1 MSQTRLRKAPVLRE
15 RSPIQIPPTGEANRV
30 LDGDAASRQAI
41 ARFETRAHQLTD
53 AVARRRLDSAITALR
68 ARHFKRAETLAL
80 AALDRNARLGLA
92 WHVLGVAREKL
103 GDLAGSLHCYEA
115 AIKLVADEAS
125 VAGDLGRLAYR
136 MDMID
141 TAAKLFE
148 HALAHQPGHAE
159 LLNNLACALRD
170 LNRCGEAI
178 DLLRPAL
185 STDPNQPL
193 LWNTLGT
200 VMCSL
205 GQAQQ
210 AVTFFDEALRLT
222 PHFAR
227 ALYNRAYARLDLGD
241 SPGAL
246 TDCEAALAIA
256 DSDADRAAMTFAV
269 STIRLSTGAL
279 TSAWPIYEA
288 RLNPALD
295 AAPRFTIDLPRWT
308 PKTPMEGKRLLICA
322 EQGLGDEVMFAN
334 VLPDVLR
341 AVGPNGH
348 LTIAVERRLISLFQ
362 RSFPAADIV
371 AHRTVS
377 LGGRVLRGLA
387 DDARHEA
394 QCWTPMASLMA
405 DFRPT
410 ADAFKGS
417 EAYLRADPARVAH
430 WRAWLAT
437 LPRHRKVG
445 LLWKSLKL
453 DGERSRQF
461 SPFEGWRPV
470 LETPK
475 VAFINLQYGDCDEE
489 LTQARERFG
498 VEIWTPPEIDLK
510 RDLDDVAALCCAVD
524 LVIGFSNATLNLAGA
539 CGAPTWVITGS
550 GAWTRLGTA
559 HYPWYPQARA
569 FVTPSFADWLPVMS
583 QVSCALKGG
592 MPT

>member
-1 MSQTRLRKAPVLRE
+1 MTPSRQRTPPVLE
-15 RSPIQIPPTGEANRV
+15 EVSYVQIPPTGEANRA
-30 LDGDAASRQAI
+30 LDGDAASKQAI
-41 ARFETRAHQLTD
+41 GRLETRAHQ
-53 AVARRRLDSAITALR
+53 VANPVTRRRLDGAISALR

-80 AALDRNARLGLA
+80 AALARNAKLGLA

-103 GDLAGSLHCYEA
+103 GDLTSSLQCYEA
-115 AIKLVADEAS
+115 AIKLVEDEAS

-136 MDMID
+136 LDMID

-148 HALAHQPGHAE
+148 HALAHQPGHPE
-159 LLNNLACALRD
+159 ILNNLACALRD
-170 LNRCGEAI
+170 LNRCDEAI
-178 DLLRPAL
+178 YLLRPAL
-185 STDPNQPL
+185 SMEPNQPL

-200 VMCSL
+200 VLCSQ
-205 GQAQQ
+205 GQAHQ
-210 AVTFFDEALRLT
+210 ALTFFDEALRLT
-222 PHFAR
+222 PNFAR
-227 ALYNRAYARLDLGD
+227 ARYNRAYARLDLGD
-241 SPGAL
+241 SLGAL
-246 TDCEAALAIA
+246 ADCDAALAAA

-269 STIRLSTGAL
+269 STIHLSTGAL
-279 TSAWPIYEA
+279 GSAWPIYES
-288 RLNPALD
+288 RLDAALD
-295 AAPRFTIDLPRWT
+295 AAPRFTIDLPRWMPNT
-308 PKTPMEGKRLLICA
+308 SLDGKRLLICA

-334 VLPDVLR
+334 VLPDVSR
-341 AVGPNGH
+341 AVGPQGR

-371 AHRTVS
+371 AHRTVA

-387 DDARHEA
+387 DDARHQA

-410 ADAFKGS
+410 AEAFNGS

-437 LPRHRKVG
+437 LPQHRKIG

-498 VEIWTPPEIDLK
+498 VKIWTPPDIDLK

-569 FVTPSFADWLPVMS
+569 FVTPSFADWSPIMS
-583 QVSCALKGG
+583 QISSALKGG
-592 MPT
+592 PAT

>member
-1 MSQTRLRKAPVLRE
+1 M
-15 RSPIQIPPTGEANRV
+15 QIPPMGEANRA
-30 LDGDAASRQAI
+30 LEGDATSKQAMT
-41 ARFETRAHQLTD
+41 RLETRALQVAD
-53 AVARRRLDSAITALR
+53 PVARRRLDGAIAALR
-68 ARHFKRAETLAL
+68 ARRFDRAKTLAL
-80 AALDRNARLGLA
+80 AALNRSARLGLA
-92 WHVLGVAREKL
+92 WHVLGVANEKL
-103 GDLAGSLHCYEA
+103 GDLTGALRSYEA
-115 AIKLVADEAS
+115 AIRLVANEAS

-141 TAAKLFE
+141 TAAKLFR
-148 HALAHQPGHAE
+148 HALAHQPGHPE

-170 LNRCGEAI
+170 LNRCDEAI

-185 STDPNQPL
+185 STEPNQPL

-205 GQAQQ
+205 GQATQ
-210 AVTFFDEALRLT
+210 ALTFFDEALRLT
-222 PHFAR
+222 PNFAR
-227 ALYNRAYARLDLGD
+227 ARYNRAYARLDLGD
-241 SPGAL
+241 NLGAL
-246 TDCEAALAIA
+246 TDCEAALAVA

-269 STIRLSTGAL
+269 STIHLSTGAL
-279 TSAWPIYEA
+279 TAAWPIYEA
-288 RLNPALD
+288 RLDAALD

-308 PKTPMEGKRLLICA
+308 PKTPLEGKRLLVCA

-377 LGGRVLRGLA
+377 VGGRVLRGLA

-394 QCWTPMASLMA
+394 QCWTPMASLLA

-410 ADAFKGS
+410 ADAFNDS

-437 LPRHRKVG
+437 LPQHRKVG

-461 SPFEGWRPV
+461 SPFDGWRAV

-475 VAFINLQYGDCDEE
+475 VVFINLQYGDCDEE
-489 LTQARERFG
+489 LRQARERFG

-510 RDLDDVAALCCAVD
+510 GDLDDVAALCCAVD

-539 CGAPTWVITGS
+539 CGAPTWVITGA

-569 FVTPSFADWLPVMS
+569 FVTSSFADWSTVMS
-583 QVSCALKGG
+583 QVADALKGAAVQ
-592 MPT
+592 